1 MPRESVMI
9 NYKKVPGIRQSFFYY
24 FLYWNVKRFEKALNQ
39 WFDAFLDVDQIWSL
53 HIFIL
58 SSIQQL

>member
-39 WFDAFLDVDQIWSL
+39 WFDAFLDVDQI
-53 HIFIL
+53 
-58 SSIQQL
+58 